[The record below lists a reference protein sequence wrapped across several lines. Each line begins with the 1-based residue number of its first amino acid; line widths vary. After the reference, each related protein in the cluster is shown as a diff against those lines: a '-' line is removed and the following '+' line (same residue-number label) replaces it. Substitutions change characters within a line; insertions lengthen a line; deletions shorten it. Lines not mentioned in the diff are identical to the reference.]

1 MDKGVWQTTVH
12 RSQRVGHNG
21 RKLARMHTN
30 TEQDEKAKIYET
42 ERWTTQV
49 SRCPV
54 CYLENSGEITPERM
68 KRQSQIENNTQLW
81 MWLVMEVKKVPCCEE
96 QYCIG
101 IWNVR
106 FMNQGKLEVAKKKD
120 RKSEHQHFRNQWTK
134 MVMMGEFNSDG
145 HYIYY
150 CGQAFLRSNGVALI
164 LNKRVQ
170 NTVLGCS
177 LKNDRM
183 ISVCFQ
189 GKPSI
194 SQ

>member
-1 MDKGVWQTTVH
+1 MDKGAWQTTVH

-106 FMNQGKLEVAKKKD
+106 FMNQGKLEVAKKKTE
-120 RKSEHQHFRNQWTK
+120 RVNINILGISELKWSWW
-134 MVMMGEFNSDG
+134 VNS
-145 HYIYY
+145 I
-150 CGQAFLRSNGVALI
+150 QMAIISI
-164 LNKRVQ
+164 
-170 NTVLGCS
+170 TVGKNS
-177 LKNDRM
+177 LEAM
-183 ISVCFQ
+183 E
-189 GKPSI
+189 
-194 SQ
+194 